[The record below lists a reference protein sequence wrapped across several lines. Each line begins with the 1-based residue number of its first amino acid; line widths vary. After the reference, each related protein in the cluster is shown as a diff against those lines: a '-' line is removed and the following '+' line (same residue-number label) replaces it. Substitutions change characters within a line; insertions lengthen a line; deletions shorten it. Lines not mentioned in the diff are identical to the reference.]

1 MKNTENSTDHNN
13 KKSSIII
20 IKPIK
25 KIESLTEESL
35 RTMYI
40 LQSTL
45 DINILIELF
54 DNELKKIVS
63 HDYLNYKNSIE
74 NINIDLGEIIK
85 EKLIFNLKI
94 NNNSFGKFIIAR
106 NIKFNKWEINEIK
119 NLMSVLVQPIN
130 NALNYRQAITNASI
144 DPVTKLNNRTLF
156 NKIIN
161 QEIDFAQRYKQK
173 LLLMILDLDN
183 FKKINDN
190 FGHNIGDILL
200 GLIGQKLTK
209 FMRRSDLVF
218 RYGGDEFCIIL
229 RNTILDGANNLA
241 NRVRNNINEKEYDCN
256 DIKIKISVSIGLAEL
271 HHDDDYMK
279 FIERADKSL
288 YIAKKAGRNNV
299 KTEVQQKI
307 IL

>member
-1 MKNTENSTDHNN
+1 MKKTKNSADHNKRKN
-13 KKSSIII
+13 SIII

-25 KIESLTEESL
+25 KVESLTEESL

-54 DNELKKIVS
+54 EHELKKMVS
-63 HDYLNYKNSIE
+63 HDYLNYKNSVE

-94 NNNSFGKFIIAR
+94 NNNSLGKFVIAR

-119 NLMSVLVQPIN
+119 HLMSVLVQPIN
-130 NALNYRQAITNASI
+130 NALLYRQAITNASI

-161 QEIDFAQRYKQK
+161 QEIDFAHRYEQK
-173 LLLMILDLDN
+173 LLLMMIDLDN

-190 FGHNIGDILL
+190 FGHNIGDVLLNLL
-200 GLIGQKLTK
+200 GQELTK

-229 RNTILDGANNLA
+229 RN
-241 NRVRNNINEKEYDCN
+241 
-256 DIKIKISVSIGLAEL
+256 
-271 HHDDDYMK
+271 
-279 FIERADKSL
+279 
-288 YIAKKAGRNNV
+288 
-299 KTEVQQKI
+299 
-307 IL
+307 

>member
-1 MKNTENSTDHNN
+1 MKKTKNSADHNN
-13 KKSSIII
+13 RKNSIII

-25 KIESLTEESL
+25 KVESLTEESL

-54 DNELKKIVS
+54 DHELKKMVS
-63 HDYLNYKNSIE
+63 HDYLNYKNSVE

-94 NNNSFGKFIIAR
+94 NNNSLGKFVIAR

-130 NALNYRQAITNASI
+130 NALLYRQAITNASI

-161 QEIDFAQRYKQK
+161 QEIDFAHRYEQK
-173 LLLMILDLDN
+173 LLLMMIDLDN

-190 FGHNIGDILL
+190 FGHNIGDVLLNLL
-200 GLIGQKLTK
+200 GQELTK

-229 RNTILDGANNLA
+229 RNSILDGAKKLA
-241 NRVRNNINEKEYDCN
+241 NRVRNNIDENEFNCN
-256 DIKIKISVSIGLAEL
+256 DVKIKISVSIGLAKL
-271 HHDDDYMK
+271 HDGDDSIT
-279 FIERADKSL
+279 FIERADKLL
-288 YIAKKAGRNNV
+288 YDAKNAGRNNV
-299 KTEVQQKI
+299 IAEK
-307 IL
+307 

>member
-1 MKNTENSTDHNN
+1 MKNTENSADHSNR
-13 KKSSIII
+13 KSSIII

-54 DNELKKIVS
+54 DNELKKMVS

-74 NINIDLGEIIK
+74 NININLGEIIK

-94 NNNSFGKFIIAR
+94 NNNSLGKFVIAR
-106 NIKFNKWEINEIK
+106 NTKFNKWEINEIK

-130 NALNYRQAITNASI
+130 NALLYRQAITNASI

-161 QEIDFAQRYKQK
+161 QEIDFAQRYEQK
-173 LLLMILDLDN
+173 LLLMMIDLDN

-190 FGHNIGDILL
+190 FGHNIGDVLLNLL
-200 GLIGQKLTK
+200 GQELTK

-229 RNTILDGANNLA
+229 RNSILDGAKKLA
-241 NRVRNNINEKEYDCN
+241 NRVRNNIDENEFNCN
-256 DIKIKISVSIGLAEL
+256 DVKIKISVSIGLAKL
-271 HHDDDYMK
+271 HDDDDSIT
-279 FIERADKSL
+279 FIERADKLL
-288 YIAKKAGRNNV
+288 YKAKNAGRNNV
-299 KTEVQQKI
+299 IAEK
-307 IL
+307 

>member
-13 KKSSIII
+13 RKSSIII

-54 DNELKKIVS
+54 DNELKKMVS

-94 NNNSFGKFIIAR
+94 NNNSLGKFIIAR

-229 RNTILDGANNLA
+229 RNTMLDGANNLA

-279 FIERADKSL
+279 FIERADKLL
-288 YIAKKAGRNNV
+288 YKAKKAGRNNV
-299 KTEVQQKI
+299 KTEVQ
-307 IL
+307 

>member
-1 MKNTENSTDHNN
+1 MKHTENSADHSNR
-13 KKSSIII
+13 KSSIII

-54 DNELKKIVS
+54 DNELKKMVS

-74 NINIDLGEIIK
+74 NININLGEIIK

-94 NNNSFGKFIIAR
+94 NNNSLGKFVIAR
-106 NIKFNKWEINEIK
+106 NTKFNKWEINEIK

-130 NALNYRQAITNASI
+130 NALHYKQAITNASI

-161 QEIDFAQRYKQK
+161 QEIDFAQRYEQK
-173 LLLMILDLDN
+173 LLLMMLDLDN

-190 FGHNIGDILL
+190 FGHNIGDVLLNLL
-200 GLIGQKLTK
+200 GQELTK

-229 RNTILDGANNLA
+229 RNSILDGAKKLA
-241 NRVRNNINEKEYDCN
+241 NRVRNNIDENEFNCN
-256 DIKIKISVSIGLAEL
+256 DVKIKISVSIGLAKL
-271 HHDDDYMK
+271 HDDDDSIT
-279 FIERADKSL
+279 FIERADKLL
-288 YIAKKAGRNNV
+288 YKAKNAGRNNV
-299 KTEVQQKI
+299 IAEK
-307 IL
+307 

>member
-1 MKNTENSTDHNN
+1 MKNTKNSADHSNR
-13 KKSSIII
+13 KSSIII

-54 DNELKKIVS
+54 DNELKKMVS

-74 NINIDLGEIIK
+74 NININLGEIIK

-94 NNNSFGKFIIAR
+94 NNNSLGKFVIAR
-106 NIKFNKWEINEIK
+106 NTKFNKWEINEIK

-130 NALNYRQAITNASI
+130 NALHYKQAITNASI

-161 QEIDFAQRYKQK
+161 QEIDFAHRYEQK
-173 LLLMILDLDN
+173 LLLMMIDLDN

-190 FGHNIGDILL
+190 FGHNIGDVLLNLL
-200 GLIGQKLTK
+200 GQELTK

-229 RNTILDGANNLA
+229 RNSILDGAKKLA
-241 NRVRNNINEKEYDCN
+241 NRVRNNIDENEFNCN
-256 DIKIKISVSIGLAEL
+256 DVKIKISVSIGLAKL
-271 HHDDDYMK
+271 HDDDDSIT
-279 FIERADKSL
+279 FIERADKLL
-288 YIAKKAGRNNV
+288 YKAKNAGRNNV
-299 KTEVQQKI
+299 IAEK
-307 IL
+307 

>member
-13 KKSSIII
+13 RKSSIII

-54 DNELKKIVS
+54 DNELKKMVS

-279 FIERADKSL
+279 FIERADKLL
-288 YIAKKAGRNNV
+288 YKAKKAGRNNV
-299 KTEVQQKI
+299 KAEVQQKI

>member
-1 MKNTENSTDHNN
+1 MKNTKNSADHNN
-13 KKSSIII
+13 RKSSIII

-35 RTMYI
+35 RAMYI

-54 DNELKKIVS
+54 DHELKKMVS

-94 NNNSFGKFIIAR
+94 NNNSLGKFIIAR

-119 NLMSVLVQPIN
+119 HLMSVLVQPIN
-130 NALNYRQAITNASI
+130 NALHYRQAITNASI

-161 QEIDFAQRYKQK
+161 QEIDFAQRYDQK
-173 LLLMILDLDN
+173 LLLMMLDLDN

-200 GLIGQKLTK
+200 SLIGQTLTK

-229 RNTILDGANNLA
+229 RNSILDGANNLA
-241 NRVRNNINEKEYDCN
+241 NRVRNNINEKEFDCN

-271 HHDDDYMK
+271 HHDDDCIK
-279 FIERADKSL
+279 FIERADKLL
-288 YIAKKAGRNNV
+288 YKAKKAGRNNV
-299 KTEVQQKI
+299 KTEA
-307 IL
+307 

>member
-1 MKNTENSTDHNN
+1 MKNTENSADHSNR
-13 KKSSIII
+13 KSSIII

-54 DNELKKIVS
+54 DNELKKMVS

-74 NINIDLGEIIK
+74 NININLGEIIK

-94 NNNSFGKFIIAR
+94 NNNSLGKFVIAR
-106 NIKFNKWEINEIK
+106 NTKFNKWEINEIK

-130 NALNYRQAITNASI
+130 NALLYRQAITNASI

-161 QEIDFAQRYKQK
+161 QEIDFAQRYDQK
-173 LLLMILDLDN
+173 LLLMMIDLDN

-190 FGHNIGDILL
+190 FGHNIGDVLLNLL
-200 GLIGQKLTK
+200 GQELTK

-229 RNTILDGANNLA
+229 RNSILDGAKKLA
-241 NRVRNNINEKEYDCN
+241 NRVRNNIDENEFNCN
-256 DIKIKISVSIGLAEL
+256 DVKIKISVSIGLAKL
-271 HHDDDYMK
+271 HDDDDSIT
-279 FIERADKSL
+279 FIERADKLL
-288 YIAKKAGRNNV
+288 YKAKNAGRNNV
-299 KTEVQQKI
+299 IAEK
-307 IL
+307 

>member
-13 KKSSIII
+13 RKSSIII

-94 NNNSFGKFIIAR
+94 NNNSLGKFIIAR

-229 RNTILDGANNLA
+229 RNTMLDGANNLA

-279 FIERADKSL
+279 FIERADKLL
-288 YIAKKAGRNNV
+288 YKAKKAGRNNV
-299 KTEVQQKI
+299 KTEVQ
-307 IL
+307 

>member
-1 MKNTENSTDHNN
+1 MKNTENSADHSNRKN
-13 KKSSIII
+13 PIII

-54 DNELKKIVS
+54 DNELKKMVS

-74 NINIDLGEIIK
+74 NININLGEIIK

-94 NNNSFGKFIIAR
+94 NNNSLGKFVIAR
-106 NIKFNKWEINEIK
+106 NTKFNKWEINEIK

-130 NALNYRQAITNASI
+130 NALHYKQAITNASI

-161 QEIDFAQRYKQK
+161 QEIDFAQRYEQK
-173 LLLMILDLDN
+173 LLLMMLDLDN

-190 FGHNIGDILL
+190 FGHNIGDVLLNLL
-200 GLIGQKLTK
+200 GQELTK

-229 RNTILDGANNLA
+229 RNSILDGAKKLA
-241 NRVRNNINEKEYDCN
+241 NRVRNNIDENEFNCN
-256 DIKIKISVSIGLAEL
+256 DVKIKISVSIGLAKL
-271 HHDDDYMK
+271 HDDDDSIT
-279 FIERADKSL
+279 FIERADKLL
-288 YIAKKAGRNNV
+288 YKAKNAGRNNV
-299 KTEVQQKI
+299 IAEK
-307 IL
+307 

>member
-1 MKNTENSTDHNN
+1 MKKTKNSADHNN
-13 KKSSIII
+13 RKNSIII

-25 KIESLTEESL
+25 KVESLTEESL

-45 DINILIELF
+45 DISILIELF
-54 DNELKKIVS
+54 DHELKKMVS
-63 HDYLNYKNSIE
+63 HDYLNYKNSVE

-94 NNNSFGKFIIAR
+94 NNNSLGKFVIAR
-106 NIKFNKWEINEIK
+106 NIKFNKWEINQIK

-130 NALNYRQAITNASI
+130 NALLYRQAITNASI

-161 QEIDFAQRYKQK
+161 QEIDFAHRYEQK
-173 LLLMILDLDN
+173 LLLMMIDLDN

-190 FGHNIGDILL
+190 FGHNIGDVLLNLL
-200 GLIGQKLTK
+200 GQELTK

-229 RNTILDGANNLA
+229 RNSILDGAKKLA
-241 NRVRNNINEKEYDCN
+241 NRVRNNIDENEFNCN
-256 DIKIKISVSIGLAEL
+256 DVKIKISVSIGLAKL
-271 HHDDDYMK
+271 HDDDDSIT
-279 FIERADKSL
+279 FIERADKLL
-288 YIAKKAGRNNV
+288 YDAKNAGRNNV
-299 KTEVQQKI
+299 IAEK
-307 IL
+307 

>member
-1 MKNTENSTDHNN
+1 MKNTENSADHSNR
-13 KKSSIII
+13 KSPIII

-35 RTMYI
+35 RAMYI

-54 DNELKKIVS
+54 DNELKKMVS

-74 NINIDLGEIIK
+74 NININLGEIIK

-94 NNNSFGKFIIAR
+94 NNNSLGKFVIAR
-106 NIKFNKWEINEIK
+106 NTKFNKWEINEIK

-130 NALNYRQAITNASI
+130 NALLYRQAITNASI

-161 QEIDFAQRYKQK
+161 QEIDFAHRYEQK
-173 LLLMILDLDN
+173 LLLMMIDLDN

-190 FGHNIGDILL
+190 FGHNIGDVLLNLL
-200 GLIGQKLTK
+200 GQELTK

-229 RNTILDGANNLA
+229 RNSILDGAKKLA
-241 NRVRNNINEKEYDCN
+241 NRVRNNIDENEFNCN
-256 DIKIKISVSIGLAEL
+256 DVKIKISVSIGLAKL
-271 HHDDDYMK
+271 HDDDDSIT
-279 FIERADKSL
+279 FIERADKLL
-288 YIAKKAGRNNV
+288 YDAKNAGRNNV
-299 KTEVQQKI
+299 IAEK
-307 IL
+307 